1 MKRSIETEIVIE
13 ASAERVWAVL
23 MATQDWSR
31 WNPTIPVVAGKL
43 ALGSLIRVRLW
54 IGILPVLLLVRVA
67 KLELHR
73 EFAWSGGVEGA
84 AYALHGFRI
93 EPLGPGR
100 VRFVHYEHFE
110 GGMAVAYLATQKA
123 IQKGY
128 EAMNVA
134 FKTRCEA

>member
-1 MKRSIETEIVIE
+1 MKRSIETEIIIE

-23 MATQDWSR
+23 LATQDWSR
-31 WNPTIPVVAGKL
+31 WNPTIPTLSGKV

-54 IGILPVLLLVRVA
+54 IGILPVMLLVRVTR
-67 KLELHR
+67 LELHR
-73 EFAWSGGVEGA
+73 EFAWSGGVPGA
-84 AYALHGFRI
+84 AHASHGFRI

-134 FKTRCEA
+134 LKARCEA